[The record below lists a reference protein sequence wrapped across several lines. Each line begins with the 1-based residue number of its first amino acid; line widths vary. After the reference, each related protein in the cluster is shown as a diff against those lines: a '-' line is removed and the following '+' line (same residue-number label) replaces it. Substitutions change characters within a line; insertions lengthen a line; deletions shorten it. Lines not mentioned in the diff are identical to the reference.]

1 MTDEPLD
8 ELIRAA
14 LLRRAAGEAAKLRA
28 RPIPAPV
35 LSSAYQRW
43 ERRFLADPFRRAKQ
57 AARPA
62 WLRVTRAAAAILLT
76 VSLSF
81 GALMAV
87 SPTVRAWVQRVAAEW
102 FDEFAAFRFVR
113 GDSQPDGELGA
124 WYPTWLPEG
133 YDLVEE
139 FNPFGNSVALKYQ
152 DGMGNSIHINY
163 ITPDVG
169 TFNISS
175 EYHSISTV
183 RIHDEDGYLLHATA
197 DACGSSLIWLDS
209 SNNVAFLISSTL
221 TDAELL
227 HIAESMSQ
235 KE

>member
-28 RPIPAPV
+28 HPIPAPA

-133 YDLVEE
+133 YELVEE
-139 FNPFGNSVALKYQ
+139 TQLNAFTSVCYQ
-152 DGMGNSIHINY
+152 NEDGQKIFL
-163 ITPDVG
+163 TC
-169 TFNISS
+169 ISELNQS
-175 EYHSISTV
+175 LFTDNEHHKLSTTEV
-183 RIHDEDGYLLHATA
+183 NGAPAYLLRAIEDGYA
-197 DACGSSLIWLDS
+197 SSLTWMDTTRNIGFYLDG
-209 SNNVAFLISSTL
+209 FFERRR
-221 TDAELL
+221 TDPHRRE
-227 HIAESMSQ
+227 HT
-235 KE
+235 